1 MLELFIGV
9 DSGTQGTKAVLVDS
23 EGSVLEKAYESYE
36 LINGLPQG
44 HMEQN
49 PIDWTT
55 AMLNT
60 IKQVIISSKIDSENV
75 KGIGIS
81 GQQHGFVPLDSKG
94 IVIRPAK
101 LWNDTS
107 TVEECSFLIKKLGG
121 EDEVIKLIGN
131 TIPPGFTASKIL
143 WMKNHEPENFSKL
156 DCVLL
161 PHDYLNYILTGN
173 KTMEYGDA
181 SGTAL
186 MDIKNRKWC
195 QKVVDAIDLELI
207 QKLPE
212 INPSDIPVGYL
223 KKETSQE
230 LGIKEALVSAGGGDN
245 MMGAIGTGN
254 TSPGK
259 ITVSLGTSGTIYAY
273 SEQPLIDPKG
283 EIAAFCDSTNAW
295 LPLVCTMNV
304 TVATELV
311 RNLFKIDH
319 TELEEMVRKAPA
331 GSNGLLLLPYLTGE
345 RVPNIPKGKGLLYG
359 LTPQNF
365 GLEYIA
371 RSTVEGVTMGLN
383 YGLDRMKKLGI
394 KPEEIRLTGGGS
406 KNLAWRQIAAD
417 IFDAQVV
424 TLKEEEG
431 AAYGA
436 ALQAI
441 WTYRQSLG
449 EKISINEIT
458 EELVELDETSR
469 IDPIKENVEI
479 YNKLQSKQN
488 KLSKKIRDFFES

>member
-1 MLELFIGV
+1 
-9 DSGTQGTKAVLVDS
+9 
-23 EGSVLEKAYESYE
+23 
-36 LINGLPQG
+36 
-44 HMEQN
+44 
-49 PIDWTT
+49 
-55 AMLNT
+55 MLNT
-60 IKQVIISSKIDSENV
+60 IKQVIISSKIDSEKV

-81 GQQHGFVPLDSKG
+81 GQQHGFVPLDSEG
-94 IVIRPAK
+94 VVIRPAK

-107 TVEECSFLIKKLGG
+107 TFEECSFLIKKLGG
-121 EDEVIKLIGN
+121 ENEVIKLIGN

-173 KTMEYGDA
+173 QTMEYGDA

-195 QKVVDAIDLELI
+195 KKVVDAIDLELT

-212 INPSDIPVGYL
+212 INPSDTPVGYL
-223 KKETSQE
+223 KKEIGQE
-230 LGIKEALVSAGGGDN
+230 FGIKEALVSAGGGDN

-273 SEQPLIDPKG
+273 STQPVIDPKG
-283 EIAAFCDSTNAW
+283 EVAAFCDSTNAW

-319 TELEEMVRKAPA
+319 MELEEMVKKSPA
-331 GSNGLLLLPYLTGE
+331 GSKGLLLLPYFTGE

-365 GLEYIA
+365 RVEYIA

-383 YGLDRMKKLGI
+383 YGLDIMKMLGV

-406 KNLAWRQIAAD
+406 KNRTWRQIAAD

-449 EKISINEIT
+449 EKIGINEIT
-458 EELVELDETSR
+458 DKLVELDETSR

-479 YNKLQSKQN
+479 YNKLQSRQN